1 MENRKD
7 NLSKASNA
15 SNFFYDILH
24 IHYYADDEDDE
35 AEFDMDMFNE
45 FCGHIRNTYQI
56 FYDGTD
62 NRNEIISFLA
72 PYSNLIEIAH
82 FSDVIDMEH
91 EIIKLLALLTI
102 GAIDDIRWA
111 DSNRNQFHPLGV
123 SKTIWYD
130 FNNDTEE
137 TLWKRLKDFIQTND
151 EFCSADEAY
160 EKCLLCR
167 DIKIIK

>member
-130 FNNDTEE
+130 FDNDTEE
-137 TLWKRLKDFIQTND
+137 TLWKRSKHFIQTIH
-151 EFCSADEAY
+151 EFCPADDAY

>member
-102 GAIDDIRWA
+102 AAIDDIRWA

-130 FNNDTEE
+130 FDNDTEE

>member
-130 FNNDTEE
+130 FDNDTEE

-160 EKCLLCR
+160 EKCLLCQ